1 MIIMKK
7 LILLF
12 FIVSSCSQPLAK
24 KTSLKKINIY
34 ENLTFDEFK
43 SIILNYSKKSD
54 YPDIKN

>member
-1 MIIMKK
+1 MKK

-12 FIVSSCSQPLAK
+12 FIVTSCSLPVVK
-24 KTSLKKINIY
+24 KTSVKKINIY
-34 ENLTFDEFK
+34 ENLAFDEFK

>member
-1 MIIMKK
+1 MKK